1 MVKLLWTGG
10 WDSTFRLIQL
20 AVKGAKVQ
28 PYYIILED
36 RRSTLKEIG
45 QMSRIKKD
53 LELKYNDCVINDTI
67 FVVGSDVKISSE
79 ITSAYDKLIKDR
91 FLGGQYPVLSALSDR
106 VSGLELSIHRDDK
119 AEYFVRKLDRESSY
133 LNSDVFTIFGGFNYP
148 IINYTKIKMEEE
160 AKESGDIETLYKSWF
175 CHTPIND
182 TPCGY
187 CNPCRYSIDEGMKK
201 RFDFRGRLYN
211 KAPIL
216 FKLFRVFLSKVI

>member
-1 MVKLLWTGG
+1 MEADRDRMVKLLWTGG

-53 LELKYNDCVINDTI
+53 LELKY
-67 FVVGSDVKISSE
+67 
-79 ITSAYDKLIKDR
+79 KDR